1 MSYIEFD
8 KIDGLYS
15 GDHRRVA
22 EVISDLFPTVRL
34 IKVDSLHPA
43 YSPEMPFALI
53 DEPHLLP
60 PYVIRYMKESE
71 VDQRLVAWLVENN
84 MHDSNSKVNRL
95 KILEMAEAAMKA
107 KGWTVVTQDPAKLR
121 LEASVESFWFGFKD
135 DVVLVVTA
143 DGAGSAVDMRSVSR
157 VGISDLGANAKR
169 IEALLAALKR

>member
-34 IKVDSLHPA
+34 IRVDALHPA
-43 YSPEMPFALI
+43 YDPQRPFALV
-53 DEPHLLP
+53 DEPHMLP
-60 PYVIRYMKESE
+60 PYVIRYLRESE

-84 MHDSNSKVNRL
+84 MHDANSKVNRL

-107 KGWTVVTQDPAKLR
+107 KR
-121 LEASVESFWFGFKD
+121 ELEWMGEKKDMMKSVMKSKKHEYRHNGK
-135 DVVLVVTA
+135 VI
-143 DGAGSAVDMRSVSR
+143 SR
-157 VGISDLGANAKR
+157 
-169 IEALLAALKR
+169 

>member
-15 GDHRRVA
+15 TDHRRVA

-34 IKVDSLHPA
+34 IKVDSLHPS
-43 YSPEMPFALI
+43 YDPERPFALV

-84 MHDSNSKVNRL
+84 MQDPNSKVNRL
-95 KILEMAEAAMKA
+95 QILEMAEAAVKA
-107 KGWTVVTQDPAKLR
+107 KR
-121 LEASVESFWFGFKD
+121 ELEWMGEKKD
-135 DVVLVVTA
+135 MMKSIMKSKKHEYRHDGKVLT
-143 DGAGSAVDMRSVSR
+143 
-157 VGISDLGANAKR
+157 K
-169 IEALLAALKR
+169 